1 MRNRRYTIAIFAVA
15 FVAVLVVAF
24 ATTLQHIDTRQ
35 VSNDVAP
42 GTTGLARPH
51 APLDRAPGQPVIRN

>member
-1 MRNRRYTIAIFAVA
+1 MRSNQSVIAVIALV
-15 FVAVLVVAF
+15 FVMLVVAAI
-24 ATTLQHIDTRQ
+24 ATTFQHGDTRQ

-51 APLDRAPGQPVIRN
+51 PPLDRAPGQPVIR